1 MSYEY
6 SGFGDDSLTSFLQD
20 PQAVSKAAQSYA
32 AKLPQVADQA
42 LDTVKKQT
50 YAYMYT
56 QAYALLDRVAKD
68 PTIQKWVGQANNVYA
83 DVLKTQNFIDQL
95 QTKGKLDASGV
106 ADGVQLAA
114 AYTRTIVGFAD
125 ALGGLSPQTKK
136 DISDYVAIT
145 TGCVT
150 GIAAGAAT
158 PMAMGSLVAAI
169 GCALSFIIKVI
180 SGKPDWQP
188 VELSCS
194 EPRALYWAA
203 APQQIAIQTDAA
215 RLAAVLYH
223 HYGYRSVDELIS
235 RLDNLKCWNSDAA
248 NSTIWQP
255 NDENSPVLKPSWIST
270 AGGYPPA
277 PKILGE
283 ALNFDFLQNRRV
295 PAVSGKSLL
304 QMLADPRTPDNEVDW
319 NLTDSL
325 TSIAW
330 INSVQT
336 GEREPGDVSSLP
348 GNPYPSWLNGPY
360 QSELLGACNLAVRYL
375 IYEDVNVAAI
385 SLGAAIG
392 RGMVRLTGSTLVK
405 APNNSVARTSNAR
418 LPEYYY
424 FDFAP
429 FVRAEE
435 LLHYFMAITIRERQ
449 TAQSAGMKSWDAYGL
464 ESIPMP
470 VRFVGARGSG
480 GDATSN
486 PNEPGYNSNCWTGLY
501 HGGDFRC
508 QSAYSSS
515 GTTLYA
521 LISRGDLNDPLT
533 YSAIKEFAWL
543 RLVSSFTQ
551 MVNGWRWKLS
561 SERDIDPI
569 ADIAAH
575 EVANPIP
582 ATIRELRQP
591 VDPRQIV
598 PTNTVG
604 ARYGEKVSDW
614 RWDYDSRTRW
624 VFNETLS
631 LNEGVGSTVFG
642 LSVPFRDIRN
652 CANKTVHIRYPLYLL
667 GIPKEMSTG
676 PLWHLKAEPVR
687 NGQRL
692 ADVVAYREGQV
703 GKVIADAQAQAV
715 RDHMIPAMKVLLYMQ
730 EHGVEWTGPPAT
742 QVIKVWQ
749 ESQSQ
754 QSSLLLP
761 ALGIGGALL
770 LMKLLKKKG

>member
-6 SGFGDDSLTSFLQD
+6 SGFGNDSLTSFLND

-32 AKLPQVADQA
+32 AKIPKVADQA
-42 LDTVKKQT
+42 LNTVKEKT

-83 DVLKTQNFIDQL
+83 NVLQTQNFVEQL

-114 AYTRTIVGFAD
+114 SYTRTIVGFAD
-125 ALGGLSPQTKK
+125 ALGGLSPQTRK

-158 PMAMGSLVAAI
+158 PFALGSVAAAI
-169 GCALSFIIKVI
+169 GCALSFIVKAI
-180 SGKPDWQP
+180 SGKPDWRP
-188 VELSCS
+188 VELSCG

-203 APQQIAIQTDAA
+203 APQQVVIQTDAA

-223 HYGYRSVDELIS
+223 HYGYRSFNELAL
-235 RLDNLKCWNSDAA
+235 RLDAMKCWNGDPENA
-248 NSTIWQP
+248 TIWQP
-255 NDENSPVLKPSWIST
+255 NDANSPVLKPSWIAASSNV
-270 AGGYPPA
+270 YPPA
-277 PKILGE
+277 PKMVGQQ
-283 ALNFDFLQNRRV
+283 FDFEYLQSRRV

-304 QMLADPRTPDNEVDW
+304 QMLSDPRTPDMEMDW
-319 NLTDSL
+319 NLTDAL
-325 TSIAW
+325 TAVAW
-330 INSVQT
+330 INSVQN
-336 GEREPGDVSSLP
+336 GEREAGDVRSLP
-348 GNPYPSWLNGPY
+348 GNPFPSWLNGPY
-360 QSELLGACNLAVRYL
+360 QSELFGACDLAARY
-375 IYEDVNVAAI
+375 IVYEDVNVAAI

-405 APNNSVARTSNAR
+405 APNNSLAFKYGQGAAD
-418 LPEYYY
+418 YY

-429 FVRAEE
+429 FVRVEE

-449 TAQSAGMKSWDAYGL
+449 TAQAAGMKSWDAYGI
-464 ESIPMP
+464 ESIPLP
-470 VRFVGARGSG
+470 VRFVGARSPAG
-480 GDATSN
+480 A
-486 PNEPGYNSNCWTGLY
+486 GYDSSCWTGLY
-501 HGGDFRC
+501 HGGDFVC
-508 QSAYSSS
+508 QSSYSTS

-521 LISRGDLNDPLT
+521 LVSRGDLNDPLT
-533 YSAIKEFAWL
+533 YAALKEFAWI

-551 MVNGWRWKLS
+551 MLNGWRWKLS
-561 SERDIDPI
+561 SEREIDPI

-575 EVANPIP
+575 DVANPIP
-582 ATIRELRQP
+582 NEIRELRQP
-591 VDPRQIV
+591 IDPRQIV
-598 PTNTVG
+598 PTNTAG
-604 ARYGEKVSDW
+604 ARYGKKVSDW
-614 RWDYDSRTRW
+614 KWDYDSRTRW
-624 VFNETLS
+624 VFNKTLS
-631 LNEGVGSTVFG
+631 LNEGISTTVFG
-642 LSVPFRDIRN
+642 LSAPFRPASY
-652 CANKTVHIRYPLYLL
+652 CADKSFTVRYSLYLL
-667 GIPKEMSTG
+667 GIPMEVSTG
-676 PLWHLKAEPVR
+676 ALWHLKAEPVR

-692 ADVVAYREGQV
+692 AGAIAYREGQI
-703 GKVIADAQAQAV
+703 GKVITDAQAQAV
-715 RDHMIPAMKVLLYMQ
+715 TDHKSLALRFLQ
-730 EHGVEWTGPPAT
+730 SGVDITWAGPPAT

-749 ESQSQ
+749 ESQ